1 MLYTK
6 YNEGDTAELRIKD
19 TSIMARLIIKF

>member
-1 MLYTK
+1 MPYTK
-6 YNEGDTAELRIKD
+6 YNEGDTAKLRIKD